1 MLTPHH
7 SSFSHSDSFQKKT
20 PIYIRVYVSLSLTRG
35 RGPLYRGCK
44 KIRGQGRGRKKGGP
58 AETGRRSGWAPAGH
72 RKPVCGP
79 FPHGYPKMEPPGGEK
94 RLYGPLRTRRGAC
107 PGPAGGGGENWER
120 GVTPAAEGGKWP
132 GICPGRPQ
140 EARVHAFPPPNPSWE
155 PAGARR
161 KTALRASQRPNAGNS
176 PGENPT
182 GNRPTGREILKGPR
196 RRPETPEN
204 TAALALRGPQGPL
217 PGPAGSP
224 FFPP

>member
-79 FPHGYPKMEPPGGEK
+79 FPHGYPKNGAARGRKTALRASQDQKGGMP
-94 RLYGPLRTRRGAC
+94 RPSR
-107 PGPAGGGGENWER
+107 GGGGENWER

-155 PAGARR
+155 PPGGEKRPCGP
-161 KTALRASQRPNAGNS
+161 LREKWGNS